1 MFDRSGGEGG
11 GKGNSS
17 SLIFFILFLFFFCC
31 RSVVK
36 VSSGQITL
44 SNTKSFILMINL
56 LNVTH
61 AIGHSTKE
69 CASGN
74 TFLAK
79 STKSKRKNCRIL
91 LQNRIELKTNPSD
104 RKNLLQMLRGNQ
116 RIPKIFHKPTAPVL
130 QCMIPPQTAARSQT
144 ILVYLHLL
152 IQATTPC

>member
-1 MFDRSGGEGG
+1 METF
-11 GKGNSS
+11 
-17 SLIFFILFLFFFCC
+17 SLIFFNLFSFFFCC

-36 VSSGQITL
+36 VLSGQITL
-44 SNTKSFILMINL
+44 NNTKSFTLMTNL

-69 CASGN
+69 CVSGN

-91 LQNRIELKTNPSD
+91 LPNRIELKTNPSD

-116 RIPKIFHKPTAPVL
+116 AIPKIFLKPTVPV
-130 QCMIPPQTAARSQT
+130 QQWMTPPRIAARFQT
-144 ILVYLHLL
+144 ILAYLHLL
-152 IQATTPC
+152 IQAKTPC